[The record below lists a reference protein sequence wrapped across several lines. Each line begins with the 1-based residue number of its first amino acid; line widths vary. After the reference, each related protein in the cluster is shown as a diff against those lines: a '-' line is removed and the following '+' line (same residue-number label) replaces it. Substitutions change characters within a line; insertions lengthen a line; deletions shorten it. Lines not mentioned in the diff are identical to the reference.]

1 MKLLS
6 AFATASLATAALYA
20 REDVVTTIVTTLA
33 EETVILGTPSV
44 VEVAG
49 VETTVSFD
57 VLNTHTSI
65 TPAVFSVELS
75 AATLGAGGEFTFS
88 IDGSQVEATN
98 SFETTFI
105 YSGTTLELSFPSRQ
119 TAFHFTGE
127 GSTEV
132 TIPPVH
138 SHLTVDGIETAV
150 DIPGFT
156 TTIVLTGSIDIIVD
170 VPATTTQM
178 IIPEATYVFSAIT
191 DSVVTGDGDTKYC
204 GTFTDQTID
213 NAANTGSPCV
223 MGALFTVTLPS
234 DVSAL
239 YLHGE
244 GLTTSF
250 ALQGVT
256 TTFLPEQTITV
267 VKDGSTEA
275 SVIPAVVSSYRWEN
289 ETERSA
295 FCV

>member
-1 MKLLS
+1 M
-6 AFATASLATAALYA
+6 
-20 REDVVTTIVTTLA
+20 RRP
-33 EETVILGTPSV
+33 TVSVPGTPSV

-57 VLNTHTSI
+57 VLNTHTSVSA
-65 TPAVFSVELS
+65 AVFSVDLT
-75 AATLGAGGEFTFS
+75 ANTLGDNGEFTFTV
-88 IDGSQVEATN
+88 DGSQVDATS

-105 YSGTTLELSFPSRQ
+105 YSGTTLELSFSSRQ

-132 TIPPVH
+132 TIPSIH

-156 TTIVLTGSIDIIVD
+156 TTIVLTGSSDIIVD

-178 IIPEATYVFSAIT
+178 TIPEATYVFSAIT
-191 DSVVTGDGDTKYC
+191 DIVTQGEGGTYYC
-204 GTFTDQTID
+204 GTNTETTYEAGADQKT
-213 NAANTGSPCV
+213 CV
-223 MGALFTVTLPS
+223 MGTIFTVTLPS

-250 ALQGVT
+250 ALQGIT
-256 TTFLPEQTITV
+256 TTFVPEQVITII
-267 VKDGSTEA
+267 KDGLHYS
-275 SVIPAVVSSYRWEN
+275 
-289 ETERSA
+289 
-295 FCV
+295 

>member
-1 MKLLS
+1 M
-6 AFATASLATAALYA
+6 
-20 REDVVTTIVTTLA
+20 
-33 EETVILGTPSV
+33 
-44 VEVAG
+44 EVAG

-57 VLNTHTSI
+57 VLNTHTSVSA
-65 TPAVFSVELS
+65 AVFSVDLP
-75 AATLGAGGEFTFS
+75 ATTLDDAGKFTFS
-88 IDGSQVEATN
+88 IDGSQVDATS
-98 SFETTFI
+98 SFVTTFS
-105 YSGTTLELSFPSRQ
+105 YPGTTLELSFSSRQ

-156 TTIVLTGSIDIIVD
+156 TTIVLTGSSDIIVD

-191 DSVVTGDGDTKYC
+191 DSVVTGEADTKYC

-250 ALQGVT
+250 ALQGIT
-256 TTFLPEQTITV
+256 TTFVPEQVITII
-267 VKDGSTEA
+267 KDGLHYS
-275 SVIPAVVSSYRWEN
+275 
-289 ETERSA
+289 
-295 FCV
+295 